1 MAFTTNDV
9 LTKVRTIINDD
20 FEPYRWSDEVLR
32 VNLQTAAKRLAV
44 SAPHTR
50 YIGNDVVDFVEIPE
64 DGDEPITIPDQY
76 EEGLVY
82 YVAHL
87 CYLKD
92 DPDTNN
98 AELANAYFAKAER
111 LMI

>member
-1 MAFTTNDV
+1 MQFTTNDV
-9 LTKVRTIINDD
+9 RAKVRTIIGDE
-20 FEPYRWSDEVLR
+20 FEPYRWSDDEIR
-32 VNLQTAAKRLAV
+32 INLQTAVKRLAV

-50 YIGNDVVDFVEIPE
+50 YVGNDVVDFVEVPE
-64 DGDEPITIPDQY
+64 DGDEPIPIPAQY

-98 AELANAYFAKAER
+98 AELANTYFAKAER